1 MAQTVSNAIEILEFV
16 SARPRTPGEVAL
28 LLGVHRSTALRL
40 LQTLTTGGL
49 TRRRPDGR
57 YGIGYRLVGLAQ
69 RAKDQFDLQAIAHP
83 HLTTL
88 TGISGFTTHLAALE
102 GVDIV
107 YIDKVEPSG
116 SVRLYSEI
124 GKPVP
129 LHTASAAKAVLAG
142 LPRERTLEL
151 LEGWEYRKYTSTTIT
166 SKAALLAELDR
177 AQKRGWAVDDG
188 EFEDFVNCIA
198 YPVRAESGDV
208 IGAVSITALRVISD
222 LATLE
227 SLVPDLIRTC
237 EAISREVRG
246 VRGTLAGV

>member
-16 SARPRTPGEVAL
+16 SAGPHTLGEVARL
-28 LLGVHRSTALRL
+28 LDVHRSTALRL

-49 TRRRPDGR
+49 TRRLPDGR

-69 RAKDQFDLQAIAHP
+69 HARDQFDLQARAHP

-88 TGISGFTTHLAALE
+88 SGISGFTTHLAALE

-107 YIDKVEPSG
+107 YIDKVEPEG

-129 LHTASAAKAVLAG
+129 LHTASAAKAVLAN

-151 LEGWEYRKYTSTTIT
+151 LDGWEYTSYTSTTIT
-166 SKAALLAELDR
+166 SQDALLGELDR
-177 AQKRGWAVDDG
+177 TQKRGWAVDDG

-198 YPVRAESGDV
+198 YPIREESGQV

-222 LATLE
+222 LAKLE
-227 SLVPDLIRTC
+227 ILVPDLIRTS
-237 EAISREVRG
+237 EAISREFRG
-246 VRGTLAGV
+246 VQGTRVGM

>member
-16 SARPRTPGEVAL
+16 SSGPRTLGEVADL
-28 LLGVHRSTALRL
+28 LDVHRSTALRL
-40 LQTLTTGGL
+40 LQTLTSGGL

-69 RAKDQFDLQAIAHP
+69 RATDQFDLQALAHP
-83 HLTTL
+83 HLAAL
-88 TGISGFTTHLAALE
+88 TGITGFTTHLAALE

-107 YIDKVEPSG
+107 YIDKVEAKG

-129 LHTASAAKAVLAG
+129 LHTASAAKAVLAH
-142 LPRERTLEL
+142 LPRERTLAL
-151 LEGWEYRKYTSTTIT
+151 LEGWEYRVYTSTTIT
-166 SKAALLAELDR
+166 SQAALLAELDR
-177 AQKRGWAVDDG
+177 AQRRGWAVDDG

-198 YPVRAESGDV
+198 YPVRDASGGV
-208 IGAVSITALRVISD
+208 VGAVSITALRAISD
-222 LATLE
+222 LTKLE
-227 SLVPDLIRTC
+227 ELVPDLIRTC

-246 VRGTLAGV
+246 VHGSLAAV

>member
-16 SARPRTPGEVAL
+16 SARPRTLGEVAH
-28 LLGVHRSTALRL
+28 LLGVPRSPALRL

-83 HLTTL
+83 HLAAL
-88 TGISGFTTHLAALE
+88 TAISGFTTHLAALE
-102 GVDIV
+102 GADIV

-129 LHTASAAKAVLAG
+129 LHTASAAKAC
-142 LPRERTLEL
+142 RR
-151 LEGWEYRKYTSTTIT
+151 
-166 SKAALLAELDR
+166 
-177 AQKRGWAVDDG
+177 
-188 EFEDFVNCIA
+188 
-198 YPVRAESGDV
+198 
-208 IGAVSITALRVISD
+208 
-222 LATLE
+222 
-227 SLVPDLIRTC
+227 
-237 EAISREVRG
+237 ISRMAV
-246 VRGTLAGV
+246 A

>member
-16 SARPRTPGEVAL
+16 SAGPRTLGEAADL
-28 LLGVHRSTALRL
+28 LDVHRSTALRL

-49 TRRRPDGR
+49 TRRLPDGR

-69 RAKDQFDLQAIAHP
+69 RARDQFDLQALAHP
-83 HLTTL
+83 HLATL

-102 GVDIV
+102 GVNIV
-107 YIDKVEPSG
+107 YIDKVEPKG

-129 LHTASAAKAVLAG
+129 LHTASAAKAVLAN
-142 LPRERTLEL
+142 LPRERTLAL
-151 LEGWEYRKYTSTTIT
+151 LEGWEYSTYTPTMIT

-177 AQKRGWAVDDG
+177 AQRRGWAVDDG

-198 YPVRAESGDV
+198 YPIRTDSGEV
-208 IGAVSITALRVISD
+208 IGAVSITALRAISD
-222 LATLE
+222 LAKLE
-227 SLVPDLIRTC
+227 ALLPDLIRTC

-246 VRGTLAGV
+246 VHGTLAGV